1 MAVMSKT
8 RKLSLALA
16 LVALAALGIILVQ
29 GWSSAIASGQAQ
41 PLDSDTLFFVSGSR
55 PAIQRMRASD
65 PERLAEQAASIAAET
80 VQIDANQRFG
90 AMCEISGM
98 HGSPDGCW
106 IAVDVNCEAGT
117 TTLLLEAS
125 TGRLRPAEPDPWRES
140 FFLNWTPDGD
150 AFLLRVDPGGGDL
163 ILLVNAESG
172 RFTQMDT
179 PPFTYDAAFSPN
191 LPAQAG
197 SERVL
202 YAVSR
207 GLGFGSEVWV
217 MDRSGQNRE
226 RMLHDP
232 AHVIAYPRW
241 SPTGDGIAYIRMP
254 DSNVPFTVGELVLAD
269 GEGRNARVVAQA
281 DAGHGYAPVW
291 SPDGRQVA
299 FVVRE
304 NPGDGA
310 ADVAAPYLESNI
322 HLVEAATG
330 RVRAMTRF
338 AGALVDG
345 PTWSPDGAWLAFSAD
360 SSGSG
365 QAAGGVFDVWLVE
378 AAGGEACRVTQGADA
393 RWPVWLPGERQ

>member
-8 RKLSLALA
+8 HKLSLALV
-16 LVALAALGIILVQ
+16 LVGLAALGIVLIR
-29 GWSSAIASGQAQ
+29 GWSSAVASGQAQ
-41 PLDSDTLFFVSGSR
+41 PLDSDAHFFVSGTQ
-55 PAIQRMRASD
+55 PAIQQLRASD
-65 PERLAEQAASIAAET
+65 PERLAEQVTSVADQS
-80 VQIDANQRFG
+80 VQIDVTQRIG
-90 AMCEISGM
+90 AMCEVSGL
-98 HGSPDGCW
+98 HGSPDGRW
-106 IAVDVNCEAGT
+106 TAVDVNCEAGAY
-117 TTLLLEAS
+117 TLLLEAS

-140 FFLNWTPDGD
+140 FFLNWTPDGG
-150 AFLLRVDPGGGDL
+150 AFLLRVDPGGDDL
-163 ILLVNAESG
+163 VLLVNADSG
-172 RFTQMDT
+172 RFTQTDV
-179 PPFTYDAAFSPN
+179 PPFTYDAAFSPDG
-191 LPAQAG
+191 A
-197 SERVL
+197 RVL

-217 MDRSGQNRE
+217 MSRSGQNRE
-226 RMLHDP
+226 RIVHAP

-241 SPTGDGIAYIRMP
+241 SPTADTIAYIRMP

-269 GEGRNARVVAQA
+269 GDGRNARVVAEA

-304 NPGDGA
+304 NPEDGA

-330 RVRAMTRF
+330 RVRTVTHF

-360 SSGSG
+360 
-365 QAAGGVFDVWLVE
+365 AGGMFDVWLVG
-378 AAGGEACRVTQGADA
+378 AAGGEARRVTQGAGA
-393 RWPVWLPGERQ
+393 RWPVWLPGEGR